1 MSNFQIAS
9 DAIRSM
15 TTGEELDDIIEVLR
29 SHRTFLSRKAV
40 RSLSIGNTVS
50 FDNGKGSRIKGTVI
64 KVNQKNVKVRCNQTQ
79 STWRVAASFLIQEVA

>member
-15 TTGEELDDIIEVLR
+15 TTGEELNDLIEVFK

-40 RSLSIGNTVS
+40 RSFSVGNTVS
-50 FDNGKGSRIKGTVI
+50 FRNGKGTRIEGKVT
-64 KVNQKNVKVRCNQTQ
+64 KVNQKNVMVRYNRT
-79 STWRVAASFLIQEVA
+79 TWRVPARLLTQEVA